1 MTFSEILAYYCGHK
15 FFVFMIKYANI
26 LNDDAFK
33 VVIFTP
39 GNEELLARML
49 EILIPEKRIKELEFR
64 PTEQH
69 GLALSDKISNFDA
82 VCTSEDGE
90 MFIVEMQGL
99 PQDSYADRMLCYASF
114 PIRMQLAEK
123 LNKVRSDEI
132 KPMDYSLLPIY
143 VVSFVNFEIMHKS
156 EEILQEGLV
165 SRYSICSPKTGELMT
180 ESLQFVYLELG
191 RLSVQFGEAEKC
203 MSLVEQLAYSL
214 KYMKKLTER
223 PTAFRDKLFT
233 MLFDASEFA
242 ALGIDKQ
249 LKVTSIMRTELDRIA
264 ENNYARKQG
273 FAEGMEKASRD
284 YAKKFKELGVD
295 VQIIA
300 QATGL
305 SLEEVAAL

>member
-1 MTFSEILAYYCGHK
+1 
-15 FFVFMIKYANI
+15 MIKYANI

-49 EILIPEKRIKELEFR
+49 EVILPDKRISKLEFR

-82 VCTSEDGE
+82 VCTSESGE

-123 LNKVRSDEI
+123 LNAVRSGEI
-132 KPMDYSLLPIY
+132 KPMDYGLLPIY
-143 VVSFVNFEIMHKS
+143 VVSFVNFKIEHEYEDKLLTDGLIS
-156 EEILQEGLV
+156 EFSV
-165 SRYSICSPKTGELMT
+165 CSPKTGELMT
-180 ESLQFVYLELG
+180 DSLHFYYLELG
-191 RLSVQFGEAEKC
+191 RLTVPFGSPEKC
-203 MSLVEQLAYSL
+203 KSIVEQLAYSL
-214 KYMKKLTER
+214 KYMKKLRER
-223 PTAFRDKLFT
+223 PEAFSDKLFK

-242 ALGIDKQ
+242 AMGIDKQ
-249 LKVTSIMRTELDRIA
+249 LKVTAIMRTELDRIA
-264 ENNYARKQG
+264 ENNYARKEGHKQG
-273 FAEGMEKASRD
+273 FAEGMEKA
-284 YAKKFKELGVD
+284 KEAIALLRSGHSVQD
-295 VQIIA
+295 VC

-305 SLEEVAAL
+305 SEADVQAFQA

>member
-1 MTFSEILAYYCGHK
+1 
-15 FFVFMIKYANI
+15 MIKYADI

-49 EILIPEKRIKELEFR
+49 EVLIPEKRIRKLEFR

-123 LNKVRSDEI
+123 LNKVRSGEI
-132 KPMDYSLLPIY
+132 KPMDYSLLPVY
-143 VVSFVNFEIMHKS
+143 VVSFVNFTIEHEKT
-156 EEILQEGLV
+156 EILQEGLV

-180 ESLQFVYLELG
+180 DSLQFVYLELG
-191 RLSVQFGEAEKC
+191 RLGVKLGEHGKC
-203 MSLVEQLAYSL
+203 HNLVEQLAYSL
-214 KYMKKLTER
+214 KYMNRLKECPKEFNDR
-223 PTAFRDKLFT
+223 LFPL
-233 MLFDASEFA
+233 LFEASEFA
-242 ALGIDKQ
+242 AMGIDKQ

-264 ENNYARKQG
+264 ENNYARKEGHKQG
-273 FAEGMEKASRD
+273 FAEGMEKGMEKLVSA
-284 YAKKFKELGVD
+284 AKKFKDLGVD
-295 VQIIA
+295 MSIIE

-305 SLEEVAAL
+305 TQEEINSL